1 MTLKEQIMK
10 YLLEDSVASLMLKV
24 SIASGSGGG
33 TEFDVAERHAH
44 NVITDHPNE
53 TDINVLTHKALNSVF
68 WADLGKVDEEVG
80 SSY

>member
-10 YLLEDSVASLMLKV
+10 YLLEDNVAILIVKA

-44 NVITDHPNE
+44 NVILDHPNE
-53 TDINVLTHKALNSVF
+53 TSIGVLQVKALSSVF